1 MKSRCLKVW
10 GLLVFGLLFFMA
22 GFAQTI
28 KGTVKDGA
36 GKAVPYASVNLR
48 NSVNHR
54 IVGYA
59 VTDAGGTYTLA
70 IPVNTPVS
78 GLVIEVTSIGYKTLS
93 RPIADVHVAYDF
105 SLSISANQLRTVEI
119 KSSRPVLRTHG
130 DTLGYKVSDFA
141 SAQDMVIGDVLKKLP
156 GITVGSDGTIFY
168 NNKAISNLYIN
179 GDNLLDDKY
188 NIATTTIPHS
198 VVEQV
203 QVIQND
209 QPIKVLQNKV
219 MSDAVAL
226 NLTIKEGAKMQMLGR
241 ESVGAG
247 LPGNYDVDL
256 NAMLFKDNYKAINYL
271 KGNNTGY
278 DLQQELVA
286 HNLSNY
292 EQLIDNSMPAALLSL
307 GTVNNPA
314 LSRDRYLFD
323 GSGLLNLNNLVKLH
337 NDIQVR
343 VNAWYF
349 HDNQRQDY
357 SQQSTI
363 FLPGDTVQYNETQH
377 NRFQPAILHTQF
389 TLNINRVRYYLND
402 ALVLDDNRSAY
413 HSDLNTNGAAV
424 EQVFLD
430 NPLSF
435 SNEFNLIKSLKS
447 NDIIQGYSYIS
458 HSAEP
463 ENRTIG
469 PNYEP
474 AIFNDSNQYA
484 QLIQTV
490 NVPTWHTTNYVS
502 LKIPSNLI
510 TQSFKAGFSVQSQT
524 LTSDL
529 DVAQVNNK
537 MTPESDSSMNHLN
550 WTRTKVYAEA
560 CYDLPGTILQ
570 AHLTLP
576 VSLQQIHYS
585 DSLYTLDKQLTRLYF
600 NPQLKVK
607 YQVSAE
613 NYLYLSYNYRNE
625 TGTIEDIYQG
635 YILKDY
641 LTLYANSA
649 DLVEKH
655 DQNAA
660 ARFSYRKSL
669 IMLFASLSIG
679 YDRVTANK
687 IASEIINNNLQQ
699 EIMLPYPN
707 ATGSWT
713 VSSTVSKY
721 SFGLKTTFSAAL
733 QWQSTR
739 SVQLQNSQL
748 LPFNTVAE
756 TGSLGADTKAGDHVV
771 IDYKATLIQT
781 ASHSAVDASAG
792 HIDQL
797 QQQASVEYNPLTN
810 VQFRLSGE
818 HYFTRQEGNP
828 DLKYFFADAS
838 AKFRLSKW
846 KTNFELS
853 AVNFLN
859 VRNYRAVYL
868 SANTFTASSYAL
880 PGRIVELK
888 VMFNL

>member
-1 MKSRCLKVW
+1 MKSRCLKAW

-28 KGTVKDGA
+28 KGTVKDSA

-48 NSVNHR
+48 NSVNNR

-59 VTDAGGTYTLA
+59 VTDAGGAYTLQ
-70 IPVNTPVS
+70 IPAGMPLT
-78 GLVIEVTSIGYKTLS
+78 GLVVEATSIGYKTGS
-93 RPIADVHVAYDF
+93 RRVDDLHLAYDF
-105 SLSISANQLRTVEI
+105 TLSVSANQLRSVEI

-156 GITVGSDGTIFY
+156 GITIASDGTISY
-168 NNKAISNLYIN
+168 NNKPISNLYIN

-209 QPIKVLQNKV
+209 QPVKVLQNKV
-219 MSDAVAL
+219 MSDDVAL
-226 NLTIKEGAKMQMLGR
+226 NLTIKKGAKMQMVGQ
-241 ESVGAG
+241 ESAGAG

-256 NAMLFKDNYKAINYL
+256 NAMMFKDNYKAINYL
-271 KGNNTGY
+271 KGDNTGY

-286 HNLSNY
+286 HNLTNY

-314 LSRDRYLFD
+314 LSRSRYLFD
-323 GSGLLNLNNLVKLH
+323 QSGLLNLNNLVKLGK
-337 NDIQVR
+337 DIQVR

-349 HDNQRQDY
+349 HDNQRQDF

-377 NRFQPAILHTQF
+377 NRFRPSILHTQF
-389 TLNINRVRYYLND
+389 TLNINRDKYYLND
-402 ALVLDDNRSAY
+402 ALLLDNNRSVY
-413 HSDLNTNGAAV
+413 HSALNTSGAAV
-424 EQVFLD
+424 EQVFHD
-430 NPLSF
+430 SPLSF
-435 SNEFNLIKSLKS
+435 SNEFNLIRSLKS
-447 NDIIQGYSYIS
+447 NDIIQAYSYIS

-490 NVPTWHTTNYVS
+490 NVPTWYTTNYIS

-529 DVAQVNNK
+529 DVVQVDNK
-537 MTPESDSSMNHLN
+537 INQESDSSMNHLD
-550 WTRTKVYAEA
+550 WTRTKIFAEA
-560 CYDLPGTILQ
+560 GYDLPGKILQ
-570 AHLTLP
+570 ANLSLP
-576 VSLQQIHYS
+576 VSLQQIDYS
-585 DSLYTLDKQLTRLYF
+585 DGLYMLDKRLARIYF
-600 NPQLKVK
+600 NPLFKAK

-613 NYLYLSYNYRNE
+613 NYLYLLCNYRHE

-655 DQNAA
+655 DESASA
-660 ARFSYRKSL
+660 GFSYRKSL

-679 YDRVTANK
+679 YDRVAANK
-687 IASEIINNNLQQ
+687 IASAIITNNLQQ
-699 EIMLPYPN
+699 QVMLPYPN

-713 VSSTVSKY
+713 VSGTVSKY
-721 SFGLKTTFSAAL
+721 LFALKTTLSTGL
-733 QWQSTR
+733 EWQSTR
-739 SVQLQNSQL
+739 SVQLQNDQL
-748 LPFNTVAE
+748 LLFNTVTE
-756 TGSLGADTKAGDHVV
+756 TGSLGADTKVGDHVV

-781 ASHSAVDASAG
+781 ASHSAVDVSAN

-797 QQQASVEYNPLTN
+797 QQQASLEYNPLTN
-810 VQFRLSGE
+810 VQFKLSGE

-838 AKFRLSKW
+838 AKFRVSKW
-846 KTNFELS
+846 KTSFELS

-859 VRNYRAVYL
+859 VKTYRAFYL

-880 PGRIVELK
+880 PGRIVLLK
-888 VMFNL
+888 VMWNL

>member
-1 MKSRCLKVW
+1 
-10 GLLVFGLLFFMA
+10 
-22 GFAQTI
+22 
-28 KGTVKDGA
+28 
-36 GKAVPYASVNLR
+36 
-48 NSVNHR
+48 
-54 IVGYA
+54 
-59 VTDAGGTYTLA
+59 
-70 IPVNTPVS
+70 
-78 GLVIEVTSIGYKTLS
+78 
-93 RPIADVHVAYDF
+93 
-105 SLSISANQLRTVEI
+105 
-119 KSSRPVLRTHG
+119 
-130 DTLGYKVSDFA
+130 
-141 SAQDMVIGDVLKKLP
+141 
-156 GITVGSDGTIFY
+156 
-168 NNKAISNLYIN
+168 
-179 GDNLLDDKY
+179 
-188 NIATTTIPHS
+188 
-198 VVEQV
+198 
-203 QVIQND
+203 
-209 QPIKVLQNKV
+209 
-219 MSDAVAL
+219 
-226 NLTIKEGAKMQMLGR
+226 
-241 ESVGAG
+241 
-247 LPGNYDVDL
+247 
-256 NAMLFKDNYKAINYL
+256 
-271 KGNNTGY
+271 
-278 DLQQELVA
+278 
-286 HNLSNY
+286 
-292 EQLIDNSMPAALLSL
+292 
-307 GTVNNPA
+307 
-314 LSRDRYLFD
+314 
-323 GSGLLNLNNLVKLH
+323 
-337 NDIQVR
+337 VR

-560 CYDLPGTILQ
+560 GYDLPGTILQ

>member
-1 MKSRCLKVW
+1 MMDQAIK
-10 GLLVFGLLFFMA
+10 VFGLPVIALLFSIA

-28 KGTVKDGA
+28 RGTVRDSI
-36 GKAVPYASVNLR
+36 GKGVPYASVNLR
-48 NSVNHR
+48 NSVSNR

-59 VTDAGGTYTLA
+59 VTDAGGGYTLQ
-70 IPVNTPVS
+70 IPAGTPISV
-78 GLVIEVTSIGYKTLS
+78 LVIEVTSIGYKTQTQ
-93 RPIADVHVAYDF
+93 PITDVHLAYDF
-105 SLSISANQLRTVEI
+105 TLSISANQLRTVEI

-141 SAQDMVIGDVLKKLP
+141 DAQDMVIGDVLKKLP
-156 GITVGSDGTIFY
+156 GITIASDGTISY
-168 NNKAISNLYIN
+168 NGKPISNLYIN

-219 MSDAVAL
+219 MTDDVAL
-226 NLTIKEGAKMQMLGR
+226 NLTIKKGAKMQVVGQ

-256 NAMLFKDNYKAINYL
+256 NAMMFKDNYKAINYL

-307 GTVNNPA
+307 GTANNPA

-323 GSGLLNLNNLVKLH
+323 RSGLLNLNNLVKLP
-337 NDIQVR
+337 NGLQLRI
-343 VNAWYF
+343 NAWYF
-349 HDNQRQDY
+349 HDNQRQDF

-377 NRFQPAILHTQF
+377 NRFRPDILHTQL
-389 TLNINRVRYYLND
+389 TLNINRDKYYLND

-424 EQVFLD
+424 EQIFHD

-435 SNEFNLIKSLKS
+435 SNEFNLIKSLHS
-447 NDIIQGYSYIS
+447 NDIIQAYSYIS

-463 ENRTIG
+463 ENRAIG

-474 AIFNDSNQYA
+474 AIFNDSTQYT

-490 NVPTWHTTNYVS
+490 NVPTWYTTDYLS
-502 LKIPSNLI
+502 FKIPSGLI
-510 TQSFKAGFSVQSQT
+510 TQSFKAGFSVQSQN
-524 LTSDL
+524 LTSNL

-537 MTPESDSSMNHLN
+537 LNQESDSSMNHLN
-550 WTRTKVYAEA
+550 WTRTKIYAEA
-560 CYDLPGTILQ
+560 AYDLPGKILQ

-576 VSLQQIHYS
+576 VSLQQINYS
-585 DSLYTLDKQLTRLYF
+585 DSLYALDKQLTRLYF
-600 NPQLKVK
+600 NPQFRLK

-613 NYLYLSYNYRNE
+613 NYLYLLYNYRNE

-641 LTLYANSA
+641 LTLYANSP
-649 DLVEKH
+649 DLVEK
-655 DQNAA
+655 QEQKAA
-660 ARFSYRKSL
+660 AGLSYRKSL
-669 IMLFASLSIG
+669 ILLFASLSIG
-679 YDRVTANK
+679 YDRVAANK

-699 EIMLPYPN
+699 EVMLPYPN
-707 ATGSWT
+707 ASGSWT

-721 SFGLKTTFSAAL
+721 SFGLKTTFSAAF

-739 SVQLQNSQL
+739 SVQLQNGRL
-748 LPFNTVAE
+748 LPFNTITE
-756 TGSLGADTKAGDHVV
+756 TGSLGADTKVGEHVV
-771 IDYKATLIQT
+771 FDYKATLIQT
-781 ASHSAVDASAG
+781 ASHSTVDVSAG

-797 QQQASVEYNPLTN
+797 QQQASVEYNPLTL
-810 VQFRLSGE
+810 VQLKLSGE

-828 DLKYFFADAS
+828 DLKYFFADAL
-838 AKFRLSKW
+838 AKFRVPKW
-846 KTNFELS
+846 KPRFELS

-859 VRNYRAVYL
+859 VKTYRELYL
-868 SANTFTASSYAL
+868 SANTFTANSYVL
-880 PGRIVELK
+880 PGRIVLLK
-888 VMFNL
+888 VMWNL